1 MLELLLLIK
10 FIIFTRV
17 IRVEHNRIGVI
28 LTSFLISIVILS
40 LLKRIKGKRRYS
52 YIFGFYGVVSLL
64 LLINGAYFTQFNTL
78 TSVHVIRQIPQ
89 LKTVGDNLKM
99 LLDFRKIALLLELPV
114 VYLYFRKLR
123 RNHDSEDKG
132 TLKYRQNVLIAGV
145 VALAALIQF
154 FGHTGQLQSV
164 ASQELYFHHAM
175 DMGRAIVS
183 EHKAAAE
190 VLTME
195 DRMERVRIRRNL
207 VEGNYTGIGRD
218 KNLIVIQVEALQD
231 FVIGRTYLG
240 QEITPNL
247 NRLIKSQSS
256 LYYDNYFQQVGKGNT
271 SDAEFVSN
279 NSLYPSS
286 GEPTFMKF
294 AENTYYG
301 LPWLLRDNGYTA
313 WAFHGNERE
322 YWNRDVAYVNQGWQR
337 FLAEDDFQFSEEVGF
352 GMKDEDFLQQ
362 SAEYIQELDKVD
374 ENPFYAFLITLTS
387 HTPFVIPEEDQH
399 LQLKPEHTGTILGD
413 YLQSVHYTDR
423 ELGRFIDSLKDRGIM
438 EDSVL
443 AIYGDHFG
451 LNAVNEID
459 KEIMTR
465 FLQVEYDFDHMMN
478 IPLIIHIP
486 GENLGIRISTI
497 GSQLDF
503 YPTMANIMGYPI
515 EKGIIFGRDLNNLQ
529 TANYVYPAS
538 FMPLG
543 SVITEQEVFEMSR
556 DELYVHSRAYDR
568 ITREPVDIEK
578 FKNLYNRAIQEIT
591 ISNYILE
598 NNRIISDY

>member
-10 FIIFTRV
+10 FIIFTGV

-28 LTSFLISIVILS
+28 LTSFLISVVILS

-114 VYLYFRKLR
+114 VYLYFRRLR
-123 RNHDSEDKG
+123 RNHDPENKD

-286 GEPTFMKF
+286 GEPTFMEY
-294 AENTYYG
+294 AENSYYG

-337 FLAEDDFQFSEEVGF
+337 FVAEDDFHFTEEVGF

-423 ELGRFIDSLKDRGIM
+423 ELGRFIDSLKERDIM
-438 EDSVL
+438 EESVL

-465 FLQVEYDFDHMMN
+465 YLQVEYDFDHMMN
-478 IPLIIHIP
+478 IPLIINIP

-529 TANYVYPAS
+529 TTNYVYPAS

-556 DELYVHSRAYDR
+556 DEVYEHSRAYDR

>member
-123 RNHDSEDKG
+123 RNHDPEDKD

-247 NRLIKSQSS
+247 NRLVKSQSS

>member
-247 NRLIKSQSS
+247 NRLVKSQSS